1 MFESFFKMRAVCPVC
16 GNVFERSSGEI
27 TGGMGISIVA
37 TLFIIIVAGV
47 IIGVNPSIPLV
58 PAMLIMG
65 LVAIV
70 FPIVFYPISRGIW
83 AGVLYITG
91 DNDEPD

>member
-1 MFESFFKMRAVCPVC
+1 MFESFFKMRTACQVC
-16 GNVFERSSGEI
+16 GNLFERSSGEI

-58 PAMLIMG
+58 PALLIMG

-70 FPIVFYPISRGIW
+70 FPILFYPISRGLW
-83 AGVLYITG
+83 AGMLYVTG